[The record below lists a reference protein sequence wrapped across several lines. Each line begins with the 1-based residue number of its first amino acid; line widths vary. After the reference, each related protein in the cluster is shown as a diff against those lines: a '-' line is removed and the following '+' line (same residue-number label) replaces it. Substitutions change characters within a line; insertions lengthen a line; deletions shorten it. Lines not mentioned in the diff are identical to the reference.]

1 MSHVASTPA
10 STTTPM
16 TVPTKSPFDAIRRG
30 IPGVIAWLVALLLFF
45 PIFWMTITAFKTE
58 QQAYSSSLFF
68 VPTLESFREVFARS
82 NYFSFAWNS
91 VLISVGVT
99 VLCLILAVP
108 AAYAMAFFP
117 TRRTQKVLLWML
129 STKMMPSVG
138 VLVPIY
144 LRRDSARY
152 SRGRAYRR
160 CRDLAG
166 NRLSADADVPAR
178 SRVHRA
184 AARDPFVERSVL
196 EHQSFQFERRAAHGV
211 HRVVFES

>member
-1 MSHVASTPA
+1 
-10 STTTPM
+10 M
-16 TVPTKSPFDAIRRG
+16 TVPAKSPFAAIRRG

-68 VPTLESFREVFARS
+68 IPTLDSFREVFARS

-91 VLISVGVT
+91 ILISAGVT

-144 LRRDSARY
+144 L
-152 SRGRAYRR
+152 
-160 CRDLAG
+160 
-166 NRLSADADVPAR
+166 
-178 SRVHRA
+178 
-184 AARDPFVERSVL
+184 
-196 EHQSFQFERRAAHGV
+196 
-211 HRVVFES
+211 

>member
-1 MSHVASTPA
+1 MRSAGAGRVEEVTIEL
-10 STTTPM
+10 
-16 TVPTKSPFDAIRRG
+16 DRIRPQEPR
-30 IPGVIAWLVALLLFF
+30 PVRVELAARVVVEERRAAAATRQAPL
-45 PIFWMTITAFKTE
+45 FKTE

-68 VPTLESFREVFARS
+68 TPTFDSFREVFARS

-91 VLISVGVT
+91 ILISVGVT

-144 LRRDSARY
+144 LLWKNSGLLDVQTGTFFLSGGGNSTGGVFNAASTGTIDFNSDYGLDAGSSFTGNARR
-152 SRGRAYRR
+152 
-160 CRDLAG
+160 
-166 NRLSADADVPAR
+166 PA
-178 SRVHRA
+178 
-184 AARDPFVERSVL
+184 
-196 EHQSFQFERRAAHGV
+196 
-211 HRVVFES
+211 